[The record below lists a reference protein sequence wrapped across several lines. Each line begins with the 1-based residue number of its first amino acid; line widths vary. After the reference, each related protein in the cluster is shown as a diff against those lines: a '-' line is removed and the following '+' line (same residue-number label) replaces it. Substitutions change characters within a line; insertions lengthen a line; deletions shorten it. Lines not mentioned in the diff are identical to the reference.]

1 GLLSLA
7 DDHWRNGPISKFLQA
22 AALPAPFQPT
32 ADGIAPQRQR
42 AKLFAVRS
50 IEPEY
55 VTDHAAGGVLVWP
68 RLVRPSSRRVRGRR
82 CRRVGRNWH
91 NQTNVALLR
100 IRAGGRAGEFRHR
113 NAEPR
118 RQLTSC
124 IDLADPFEIG
134 HQRD

>member
-1 GLLSLA
+1 
-7 DDHWRNGPISKFLQA
+7 

-82 CRRVGRNWH
+82 CRRVGRNLH
-91 NQTNVALLR
+91 KQTNVALLR
-100 IRAGGRAGEFRHR
+100 HRALGRAGEFRHP
-113 NAEPR
+113 NAEPPPP
-118 RQLTSC
+118 LTPL
-124 IDLADPFEIG
+124 IPFAAPL
-134 HQRD
+134 H